1 MNYKQ
6 RSTGNKPS
14 EMSKELTEIKIG
26 FQGLQTLY
34 QTYLPK
40 VDPVLINDLLS
51 RLQEEN
57 PNTSP
62 FYVVEIFTKPATDS
76 ETVSEHIWNITGM
89 MPATIYDNAYGKD
102 PIFAKT
108 RYQF

>member
-1 MNYKQ
+1 M
-6 RSTGNKPS
+6 
-14 EMSKELTEIKIG
+14 
-26 FQGLQTLY
+26 
-34 QTYLPK
+34 
-40 VDPVLINDLLS
+40 DPVLINDLLS

-62 FYVVEIFTKPATDS
+62 FYAVEIFTKPATDS

-102 PIFAKT
+102 LIFDKT